1 MAEEKIINEEVKD
14 EEIMIDEELDEV
26 AGGTTKE
33 IKDDANRL
41 RALGYLPQGAVSKH
55 QINDAFLRLGSD
67 YGLKLGYN
75 PSDRDENR
83 YYLDHKKKDHEQIW
97 NIIYSR
103 IGGRY

>member
-1 MAEEKIINEEVKD
+1 MAEEKIIDGEV
-14 EEIMIDEELDEV
+14 MIDEELDEV
-26 AGGTTKE
+26 AGGTSKE

-75 PSDRDENR
+75 PSDSDANR

-97 NIIYSR
+97 DIIYSKM
-103 IGGRY
+103 GRR